1 MEKAMDDEKARID
14 ERSRD
19 MKLSDDD
26 LEAAVGGLG
35 QARGSVNIEALAH
48 RYAVR
53 DPLYRP
59 ANVKLAT
66 EVDHD

>member
-1 MEKAMDDEKARID
+1 MDNEHTRID
-14 ERSRD
+14 EQPTD
-19 MKLSDDD
+19 MKLPDDD
-26 LEAAVGGLG
+26 LEAAVGGVA
-35 QARGSVNIEALAH
+35 QPRGSVNIEALA
-48 RYAVR
+48 RKYAGR